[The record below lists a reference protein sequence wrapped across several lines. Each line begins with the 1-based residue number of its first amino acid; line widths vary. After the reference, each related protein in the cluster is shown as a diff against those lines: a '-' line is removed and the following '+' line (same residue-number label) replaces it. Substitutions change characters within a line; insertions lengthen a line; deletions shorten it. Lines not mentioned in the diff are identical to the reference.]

1 MKVRK
6 IIALLLSMSMLAGM
20 SVGSFADDGLTIGE
34 SEEKSVNRDF
44 NATKEMLSK
53 NAEYL
58 TIDEILSIAR
68 VNINAFISDE
78 ITNQTDT
85 IYPSE
90 DFISVFDLY
99 GNVFAY
105 LVPLNKIGEGEVGY
119 IIVGALE
126 DGFTSY
132 STNLNSESIQY
143 IRKILSE
150 SSNSSL
156 IMIPPFAMVVKM
168 GEKYYDISSYTDMVD
183 MTSSIKGHELD
194 YIEEYSIIRK
204 EERKKDIKKIL
215 DISEK
220 EIDTFENKALG
231 ATLRGE
237 SNFVNIGGVYY
248 GCNQAWV
255 KKYSD
260 NGCGPAA
267 AANTLY
273 YMSDQKSSC
282 SNLYPYTNIS
292 KTNFTQYLETV
303 GDYLDPSIIGM
314 MNYSQWASKVKSFA
328 SAKGV
333 SLSYKSYPLSSSQ
346 ENCEQFIFNGLR
358 SNSPIATL
366 NAHLPVSRS
375 VSIDQLKYHWIT
387 ITKFNSN
394 SAGSQITFSTW
405 GRKESFNFDTYYAY
419 ASRASNS
426 GLVYFVY

>member
-34 SEEKSVNRDF
+34 SEEESVNRDF

-90 DFISVFDLY
+90 DFISIFDLY

-105 LVPLNKIGEGEVGY
+105 LVPLNKIGEGEIGY

-156 IMIPPFAMVVKM
+156 IMIPPFTMVVKI
-168 GEKYYDISSYTDMVD
+168 GEKYYDISSCTDMVD
-183 MTSSIKGHELD
+183 VTSSIKGH
-194 YIEEYSIIRK
+194 
-204 EERKKDIKKIL
+204 
-215 DISEK
+215 
-220 EIDTFENKALG
+220 
-231 ATLRGE
+231 
-237 SNFVNIGGVYY
+237 
-248 GCNQAWV
+248 
-255 KKYSD
+255 
-260 NGCGPAA
+260 
-267 AANTLY
+267 
-273 YMSDQKSSC
+273 
-282 SNLYPYTNIS
+282 
-292 KTNFTQYLETV
+292 
-303 GDYLDPSIIGM
+303 
-314 MNYSQWASKVKSFA
+314 
-328 SAKGV
+328 
-333 SLSYKSYPLSSSQ
+333 
-346 ENCEQFIFNGLR
+346 
-358 SNSPIATL
+358 
-366 NAHLPVSRS
+366 
-375 VSIDQLKYHWIT
+375 
-387 ITKFNSN
+387 
-394 SAGSQITFSTW
+394 
-405 GRKESFNFDTYYAY
+405 
-419 ASRASNS
+419 
-426 GLVYFVY
+426 